1 MQVYSDFKLGKID
14 LFGNQSQISLIE
26 SLLTKVL
33 YKVLWILSNIF
44 AENDMATKAMNLE
57 NVTLI
62 CDLAQEVTLHLQGD
76 NYRGVMDE
84 IFFALSNLI
93 TECDQEHLY
102 KTLVAEDPG
111 QQKI

>member
-1 MQVYSDFKLGKID
+1 
-14 LFGNQSQISLIE
+14 
-26 SLLTKVL
+26 
-33 YKVLWILSNIF
+33 
-44 AENDMATKAMNLE
+44 MATKAMNLE